1 MSAYPSVPNNISRVE
16 RSQWTDEMN
25 PFRVRD
31 AARRHLGAH
40 QQHRTPVAPQFQAA
54 PSQPSNSY
62 EPFCFQ
68 PYPPTSYTPVTRP
81 MYPAPLIP
89 KGYAELPTSET
100 SMPGQAHGTFQAPYP
115 QSQRNIP
122 RSLMPGYEP
131 LPQSETYE
139 RQVCD
144 TPSVTQPLRRSARNK
159 PSVHQSNQNEDPQT
173 QSRKPNGQPTPAERM
188 QELRAPPQALAS
200 RREGSGAKVA
210 EQRRQALEVETANYG
225 KNLGRAWQASRNK
238 GETTHPSVTI
248 SNIHRANERILVW
261 LDKVE
266 GEILVEG
273 EIFELGGDVVDGSR

>member
-1 MSAYPSVPNNISRVE
+1 
-16 RSQWTDEMN
+16 MN

-31 AARRHLGAH
+31 AARRHLGGH

-68 PYPPTSYTPVTRP
+68 PYPLTSHTPVTRP

-100 SMPGQAHGTFQAPYP
+100 SMPAQAYGACPEPYP

-131 LPQSETYE
+131 LPQFETYE
-139 RQVCD
+139 PQACD
-144 TPSVTQPLRRSARNK
+144 APPVTQPLRRSARNK
-159 PSVHQSNQNEDPQT
+159 PSVQQCNQNQDSQT
-173 QSRKPNGQPTPAERM
+173 QSRKPNGQLTPAERM
-188 QELRAPPQALAS
+188 QELKAPPQALAS

-210 EQRRQALEVETANYG
+210 EQRRQALELETINNG

-238 GETTHPSVTI
+238 GEMMDPSVTI
-248 SNIHRANERILVW
+248 SNIHKANERILVW
-261 LDKVE
+261 LEK
-266 GEILVEG
+266 VEG
-273 EIFELGGDVVDGSR
+273 EIFEPGGDVVDGSR